1 MIKSQKG
8 QATVELALSL
18 SILILLVFGIIDF
31 GRIFHAYL
39 TLENAGREAGRIA
52 SLGAEDTEIVN
63 TAKQA
68 ASTLITDE
76 ITVTPT
82 PAKDNRISGSYV
94 TINVSYPVYLSIPFL
109 KGVLPDPLILQSKTV
124 MRVE

>member
-18 SILILLVFGIIDF
+18 IILLFLVFGIVDF

-39 TLENAGREAGRIA
+39 TLEHAGREAGRIA
-52 SLGAEDTEIVN
+52 SLGALDTEVVQR
-63 TAKQA
+63 AKESA
-68 ASTLITDE
+68 PSLEANDITISATPSAS
-76 ITVTPT
+76 
-82 PAKDNRISGSYV
+82 NRKSGSYV
-94 TINVSYPVYLSIPFL
+94 TINMTYPITFSIPLFKEFL
-109 KGVLPDPLILQSKTV
+109 PNPLLVSTKTV